1 MYADENIIYFNE
13 GSGDAIFDYNE
24 RGIVNIN
31 LNNINLD
38 DNFDEEDPN
47 TIILIRSLTW
57 HTTFG
62 KRKELKK
69 ELNEKLILVAWHP
82 NRWWDWCVSE
92 DEKKETDT
100 IKELKRCVSSI

>member
-13 GSGDAIFDYNE
+13 DSGDAIFDYNE
-24 RGIVNIN
+24 MGIVNIN

-47 TIILIRSLTW
+47 TIILIRSLAW
-57 HTTFG
+57 HITFG

-82 NRWWDWCVSE
+82 NRWWD
-92 DEKKETDT
+92 
-100 IKELKRCVSSI
+100 

>member
-47 TIILIRSLTW
+47 TIILISLW
-57 HTTFG
+57 LGILHLENA
-62 KRKELKK
+62 KNLKK
-69 ELNEKLILVAWHP
+69 N
-82 NRWWDWCVSE
+82 
-92 DEKKETDT
+92 
-100 IKELKRCVSSI
+100 